1 MEMNYM
7 FYVIIYLSI
16 GGLITLYV
24 EKAIH
29 QIAEETQSELPP
41 ITNFMRIRMMVMW
54 PFFAISSL
62 INLM

>member
-1 MEMNYM
+1 M

-29 QIAEETQSELPP
+29 QIAEETQSDLPT
-41 ITNFMRIRMMVMW
+41 ITNYMRIRMMVMW